1 MEQKSQQT
9 GQQAT
14 NAALAALAA
23 AGNSFALG
31 QLWTINE
38 DFIRR
43 KAWQWYNKNKDTA
56 DRLALTFED
65 LVQEG
70 YFALVY
76 SVKRYTAERGD
87 FTVYLN
93 YAMLN
98 QIRKAACGE
107 HTRLVTVQDGRQLQI
122 SANPLNDCTS
132 LDVNLDSDDE
142 NSSTRGEITED
153 PAASQAFQNSED
165 EIYTEELHTALEEAM
180 TQNLTE
186 REAHILRRRYYDCQS
201 LQAVGNEL
209 GVQRE
214 TIRQIEHR
222 CIRKLQKLPKL
233 QRWHDDIISTRA
245 WRGTGFGA
253 WKRSGSVQERAVEY
267 LEEQNSEQYIILLE
281 EAAQLAPE
289 HRATIEEMKAAH
301 YARLE
306 QSGYYDCYPEKRPDA
321 VAVE

>member
-1 MEQKSQQT
+1 M
-9 GQQAT
+9 
-14 NAALAALAA
+14 
-23 AGNSFALG
+23 
-31 QLWTINE
+31 
-38 DFIRR
+38 
-43 KAWQWYNKNKDTA
+43 
-56 DRLALTFED
+56 
-65 LVQEG
+65 
-70 YFALVY
+70 
-76 SVKRYTAERGD
+76 
-87 FTVYLN
+87 YLN

-253 WKRSGSVQERAVEY
+253 WKRNGSVQERTVEY
-267 LEEQNSEQYIILLE
+267 LEEQNSEQYITLLE
-281 EAAQLAPE
+281 KAAQLAPE
-289 HRATIEEMKAAH
+289 YRVTIEEMKTEH

-306 QSGYYDCYPEKRPDA
+306 QSGYYDRHPEKQSDI
-321 VAVE
+321 VAIE

>member
-9 GQQAT
+9 DQQAT

-23 AGNSFALG
+23 TGNAFALG
-31 QLWTINE
+31 QLWEVNKGFLHQMFWKWYDKNKSVADHHGITLE
-38 DFIRR
+38 DFDQE
-43 KAWQWYNKNKDTA
+43 AFFA
-56 DRLALTFED
+56 
-65 LVQEG
+65 VQAAAQAYDPGKGSFTTLLG
-70 YFALVY
+70 YCVQ
-76 SVKRYTAERGD
+76 T
-87 FTVYLN
+87 
-93 YAMLN
+93 
-98 QIRKAACGE
+98 QITRVLCGE
-107 HTRLVTVQDGRQLQI
+107 HSRRITADDGRQVQV
-122 SANPLNDCTS
+122 SANPLNSCTS
-132 LDVNLDSDDE
+132 LDVHLDSDDE
-142 NSSTRGEITED
+142 GSSTRRDIIED
-153 PAASQAFQNSED
+153 PVASQAFQKSED
-165 EIYTEELHTALEEAM
+165 EIYTEELHTAQEEAM

-186 REAHILRRRYYDCQS
+186 RQAYILRRRYYDCQS

-214 TIRQIEHR
+214 TIRQIER
-222 CIRKLQKLPKL
+222 CCIRKLRELPKL

-253 WKRSGSVQERAVEY
+253 WKRSGSVQERTVEY
-267 LEEQNSEQYIILLE
+267 LEEQNSEQYITLLE

>member
-1 MEQKSQQT
+1 M
-9 GQQAT
+9 
-14 NAALAALAA
+14 
-23 AGNSFALG
+23 
-31 QLWTINE
+31 
-38 DFIRR
+38 
-43 KAWQWYNKNKDTA
+43 
-56 DRLALTFED
+56 
-65 LVQEG
+65 
-70 YFALVY
+70 
-76 SVKRYTAERGD
+76 
-87 FTVYLN
+87 
-93 YAMLN
+93 
-98 QIRKAACGE
+98 
-107 HTRLVTVQDGRQLQI
+107 
-122 SANPLNDCTS
+122 
-132 LDVNLDSDDE
+132 NLDSDDE

-253 WKRSGSVQERAVEY
+253 WKRSGSVQERTVEY
-267 LEEQNSEQYIILLE
+267 LEEQNSEQYITLLE

>member
-9 GQQAT
+9 DQQAT

-23 AGNSFALG
+23 TGNDFALG
-31 QLWTINE
+31 QLWEVNKGFLHQMFWKWYDKNKSVADRHGITLE
-38 DFIRR
+38 DFDQE
-43 KAWQWYNKNKDTA
+43 AFFA
-56 DRLALTFED
+56 
-65 LVQEG
+65 VQAAAQAYDPGKGSFTTLLG
-70 YFALVY
+70 YCVQ
-76 SVKRYTAERGD
+76 T
-87 FTVYLN
+87 
-93 YAMLN
+93 
-98 QIRKAACGE
+98 QITRVLCGE
-107 HTRLVTVQDGRQLQI
+107 HSRRITADDGRQVQV
-122 SANPLNDCTS
+122 SANPLNSCTS
-132 LDVNLDSDDE
+132 LDVHLDSDDE
-142 NSSTRGEITED
+142 GSNTRCDIIED
-153 PAASQAFQNSED
+153 PVASQAFQKSED

-186 REAHILRRRYYDCQS
+186 RQAYILRRRYYDCQS

-214 TIRQIEHR
+214 TIRQIER
-222 CIRKLQKLPKL
+222 CCIRKLRELPKL

-253 WKRSGSVQERAVEY
+253 WKRSGSVQERTVEY
-267 LEEQNSEQYIILLE
+267 LEEQNSEQYITLLE

-306 QSGYYDCYPEKRPDA
+306 QSGYHDCYPEKRPNA

>member
-1 MEQKSQQT
+1 MEDFDQEAFFAVQ
-9 GQQAT
+9 
-14 NAALAALAA
+14 AA
-23 AGNSFALG
+23 AQAYDPGKGSFTTLLG
-31 QLWTINE
+31 
-38 DFIRR
+38 
-43 KAWQWYNKNKDTA
+43 YC
-56 DRLALTFED
+56 
-65 LVQEG
+65 VQ
-70 YFALVY
+70 
-76 SVKRYTAERGD
+76 T
-87 FTVYLN
+87 
-93 YAMLN
+93 
-98 QIRKAACGE
+98 QITRVLCGE
-107 HTRLVTVQDGRQLQI
+107 HSRRITADDGRQVQV
-122 SANPLNDCTS
+122 SANPLNSCTS
-132 LDVNLDSDDE
+132 LDVHLDSDDE
-142 NSSTRGEITED
+142 GSSTRCDIIED
-153 PAASQAFQNSED
+153 PVASQAFQKSED

-186 REAHILRRRYYDCQS
+186 RQAYILRRRYYDCQS

-214 TIRQIEHR
+214 TIRQIER
-222 CIRKLQKLPKL
+222 CCIRKLRELPKL

-253 WKRSGSVQERAVEY
+253 WKRSGSVQERTVEY
-267 LEEQNSEQYIILLE
+267 LEEQNSEQYITLLE

>member
-9 GQQAT
+9 DQQAT

-76 SVKRYTAERGD
+76 SVTHYNAERGD

-186 REAHILRRRYYDCQS
+186 REAQILRRRYYDC
-201 LQAVGNEL
+201 
-209 GVQRE
+209 
-214 TIRQIEHR
+214 
-222 CIRKLQKLPKL
+222 
-233 QRWHDDIISTRA
+233 
-245 WRGTGFGA
+245 
-253 WKRSGSVQERAVEY
+253 
-267 LEEQNSEQYIILLE
+267 
-281 EAAQLAPE
+281 
-289 HRATIEEMKAAH
+289 
-301 YARLE
+301 
-306 QSGYYDCYPEKRPDA
+306 
-321 VAVE
+321 

>member
-9 GQQAT
+9 DQQAT

-23 AGNSFALG
+23 TGNDFALG
-31 QLWTINE
+31 QLWEVNKGFLHQMFWKWYDKNKSVADRHGITLE
-38 DFIRR
+38 DFDQE
-43 KAWQWYNKNKDTA
+43 AFFA
-56 DRLALTFED
+56 
-65 LVQEG
+65 VQAAAQAYDPGKGSFTTLLG
-70 YFALVY
+70 YCVQ
-76 SVKRYTAERGD
+76 T
-87 FTVYLN
+87 
-93 YAMLN
+93 
-98 QIRKAACGE
+98 QITRVLCGE
-107 HTRLVTVQDGRQLQI
+107 HSRRITADDGRQVQV
-122 SANPLNDCTS
+122 SANPLNSCTS
-132 LDVNLDSDDE
+132 LDVHLDSDDE
-142 NSSTRGEITED
+142 GSSTRCDIIEG
-153 PAASQAFQNSED
+153 PVASQAFQKSED

-186 REAHILRRRYYDCQS
+186 RQAYILRRRYYDCQS

-214 TIRQIEHR
+214 TIRQIER
-222 CIRKLQKLPKL
+222 CCIRKLRELPKL

-253 WKRSGSVQERAVEY
+253 WKRSGSVQERTVEY
-267 LEEQNSEQYIILLE
+267 LEEQNSEQYITLLE

-306 QSGYYDCYPEKRPDA
+306 QSGYYDCYPEKRPNA

>member
-9 GQQAT
+9 DQHAA

-31 QLWTINE
+31 QLWEINKGFLHQMFWKWYDKNKTVADRHGITLE
-38 DFIRR
+38 DFDQE
-43 KAWQWYNKNKDTA
+43 AFFA
-56 DRLALTFED
+56 
-65 LVQEG
+65 VQAAAQSYAPGKGSFTTLLG
-70 YFALVY
+70 YCVQ
-76 SVKRYTAERGD
+76 T
-87 FTVYLN
+87 
-93 YAMLN
+93 
-98 QIRKAACGE
+98 QITRVLCGE
-107 HTRLVTVQDGRQLQI
+107 HSRRITADDGRQVQV
-122 SANPLNDCTS
+122 SANPLNSCTS
-132 LDVNLDSDDE
+132 LDVHLDSDDE
-142 NSSTRGEITED
+142 GSSTRGDIVED
-153 PAASQAFQNSED
+153 PAAFQAFQSSED
-165 EIYTEELHTALEEAM
+165 EIYTTELHTALEEAM

-222 CIRKLQKLPKL
+222 CIRKLRELPKL

-245 WRGTGFGA
+245 WQGTGFGA
-253 WKRSGSVQERAVEY
+253 WKRSGSVQERTVEY
-267 LEEQNSEQYIILLE
+267 LEERNSEQYIALLE
-281 EAAQLAPE
+281 RAAQLAPE
-289 HRATIEEMKAAH
+289 QRATIEEIKAEH

-306 QSGYYDCYPEKRPDA
+306 QLGYYNRHPEKQPDI

>member
-9 GQQAT
+9 DQQAT

-23 AGNSFALG
+23 TGNAFALG
-31 QLWTINE
+31 QLWEVNKGFLHQMFWKWYDKNKSVADHHGITLE
-38 DFIRR
+38 DFDQE
-43 KAWQWYNKNKDTA
+43 AFFA
-56 DRLALTFED
+56 
-65 LVQEG
+65 VQAAAQAYDPGKGSFTTLLG
-70 YFALVY
+70 YCVQ
-76 SVKRYTAERGD
+76 T
-87 FTVYLN
+87 
-93 YAMLN
+93 
-98 QIRKAACGE
+98 QITRVLCGE
-107 HTRLVTVQDGRQLQI
+107 HSRRITADDGRQVQV
-122 SANPLNDCTS
+122 SANPLNSCTS
-132 LDVNLDSDDE
+132 LDVHLDSDDE
-142 NSSTRGEITED
+142 GSSTRRDIIED
-153 PAASQAFQNSED
+153 PVASQAFQKAED

-186 REAHILRRRYYDCQS
+186 RQAYILRRRYYDCQS

-214 TIRQIEHR
+214 TFRQIER
-222 CIRKLQKLPKL
+222 CCIRKLRELPKL

-253 WKRSGSVQERAVEY
+253 WKRSGSVQERTVEY
-267 LEEQNSEQYIILLE
+267 LEEQNSEQYITLLE

>member
-9 GQQAT
+9 DQQAT

-23 AGNSFALG
+23 TGNDFALG
-31 QLWTINE
+31 QLWEVNKGFLHQMFWKWYDKNKSVADRHGITLE
-38 DFIRR
+38 DFDQE
-43 KAWQWYNKNKDTA
+43 AFFA
-56 DRLALTFED
+56 
-65 LVQEG
+65 VQAAAQAYDPGKGSFTTLLG
-70 YFALVY
+70 YCVQ
-76 SVKRYTAERGD
+76 T
-87 FTVYLN
+87 
-93 YAMLN
+93 
-98 QIRKAACGE
+98 QITRVLCGE
-107 HTRLVTVQDGRQLQI
+107 HSRRITADDGRQVQV
-122 SANPLNDCTS
+122 SANPLNSCTS
-132 LDVNLDSDDE
+132 LDDSDDE
-142 NSSTRGEITED
+142 GSSTRCDIIED
-153 PAASQAFQNSED
+153 SAASQAFQKSED

-186 REAHILRRRYYDCQS
+186 RQAHILRRRYYDCQS

-214 TIRQIEHR
+214 TIRQIER
-222 CIRKLQKLPKL
+222 CCIRKLRELPKL

-253 WKRSGSVQERAVEY
+253 WKRSGSVQERTVES
-267 LEEQNSEQYIILLE
+267 LEEQNSEQYITLLE